1 MELALSIKGKLDS
14 TYTAAMRETAEK
26 ASQLQKK
33 LGDMSKASKILQG
46 AEGSLTQQTKSLM
59 QTLGEQK
66 ELAKTMERFRELKLA
81 STATGNAFAQAKAKT
96 AQMAAEFRQS
106 QAATAQLKARLDEA
120 RRAAQAMKG
129 SVSAEA
135 YRAARQEVKNLAN
148 AYKESQVA
156 TRAAEQAFRTS
167 RQNAA
172 GLKATLASQ
181 RSELQ
186 SLRGALQAGKQLQK
200 KLGDMSKASKI
211 LQGAEGSL
219 TQQTKSLMQTLG
231 EQKELAKTME
241 RFRELKLA
249 STATGNA
256 FAQAKAKTAQMAA
269 EFRQSQAATAQLKA
283 RLDEARR
290 AAQAMKGSVSAEA
303 YRAARQEVK
312 NLANAY
318 KESQVATRAA
328 EQAFRTSRQNAAG
341 LKATLASQR
350 SELQSLRGALQAGKI
365 STLDYAR
372 SYAEL
377 QARIRETNKALSE
390 NANKIQQASQKQQAG
405 AKRDNAQSNL
415 FAASGNFYAG
425 MDAAKSIMSP
435 FAGAIETAAE
445 FEKAMSKVRAIT
457 RANDDD
463 FKALTAEARRLGE
476 TTQFSARQSADAMS
490 YLGMAGWNANQII
503 AGMPGL
509 LALAAAGGTD
519 LARTAD
525 IVSDDL
531 TAFGLSADKAAHM
544 ADVFAVTATRT
555 NTNVEMIGETMKYAA
570 PVARAFGAS
579 MEETAALT
587 GVMANAG
594 VKASQAGTSL
604 RAGFLRLAGPPKK
617 SQKAMEE
624 LGISLSEATAQ
635 QQEAQAALQSLG
647 INMDDFSGSPAH
659 KMAAVLGELR
669 TKTEGLSGEQKLATM
684 QAIFGTEAA
693 TGWLNVLEAGPEV
706 FNDLVAQME
715 NCDGEAEKMAAVMM
729 DNAQGAM
736 TQFQSAS
743 EGAAIAI
750 GTTFLPYITEL
761 LNQGAGMAKEVAD
774 WAKEHQDLVM
784 YLGLAAAGIAGLI
797 VAATGIAVITAAV
810 SFVVAQFQLLN
821 TTLGIVSKAQAVFNA
836 IAAMNPYVLIA
847 IAVIALVGALI
858 YLWNTN
864 EAFRDAVV
872 NTWEWLK
879 NSAVDI
885 FASIGE
891 FLVGVWA
898 GMKNGV
904 VDAFNAVVNFIK
916 SLPSRFIFAIGFIAG
931 VLSALPGLIW
941 NAILAAGKFIMELP
955 GMIWNMV
962 VAAGVFLAELPGK
975 VIEAGVNFIIA
986 AVAWLTETYN
996 TVVQW
1001 ISRTI
1006 NDTYNW
1012 LIQLPA
1018 RCAEAGANFVAA
1030 ARQWATDAYN
1040 AVVEKIR
1047 GIPGAISDAISGAW
1061 SNIKSTFSAGFSV
1074 GVNVAQNAAGG
1085 IYGKGAFLTTFAE
1098 KSPEAAIP
1106 LDGSRRA
1113 LSLWQQAGQM
1123 LGVMPTGVSNLDTS
1137 ANMTMP
1143 KPVARPVAMEPP
1155 STRQE
1160 IKMEFSP
1167 TINITGGNA
1176 ADVGEIVKQALRE
1189 QAKEFEARF
1198 SSMLARA
1205 QANEKRLSMV

>member
-33 LGDMSKASKILQG
+33 LGDMSKASKMLQG

-66 ELAKTMERFRELKLA
+66 ELAKTMERFKELKLA
-81 STATGNAFAQAKAKT
+81 SATTGNAFAQAKAKT

-120 RRAAQAMKG
+120 SRAAQAMKG

-156 TRAAEQAFRTS
+156 TKEAEQAFR
-167 RQNAA
+167 A
-172 GLKATLASQ
+172 
-181 RSELQ
+181 
-186 SLRGALQAGKQLQK
+186 
-200 KLGDMSKASKI
+200 
-211 LQGAEGSL
+211 
-219 TQQTKSLMQTLG
+219 
-231 EQKELAKTME
+231 
-241 RFRELKLA
+241 
-249 STATGNA
+249 
-256 FAQAKAKTAQMAA
+256 
-269 EFRQSQAATAQLKA
+269 
-283 RLDEARR
+283 
-290 AAQAMKGSVSAEA
+290 
-303 YRAARQEVK
+303 
-312 NLANAY
+312 
-318 KESQVATRAA
+318 
-328 EQAFRTSRQNAAG
+328 SRQNAAG

-372 SYAEL
+372 SYTEL

-425 MDAAKSIMSP
+425 MDSAKSIMSP

-457 RANDDD
+457 RAGDDD
-463 FKALTAEARRLGE
+463 FAALTAEARRLGE
-476 TTQFSARQSADAMS
+476 TTQFSSKQAAEAMS

-525 IVSDDL
+525 IVSDNL

-635 QQEAQAALQSLG
+635 QQEAQAALQLLG

-693 TGWLNVLEAGPEV
+693 TGWLDVLEAGPEV

-750 GTTFLPYITEL
+750 GTTFLPHITEL

-879 NSAVDI
+879 NSAINI
-885 FASIGE
+885 FNSIGQ
-891 FLVGVWA
+891 FLAGVWA
-898 GMKNGV
+898 GIKNGAV
-904 VDAFNAVVNFIK
+904 ATWEWLKNSAINIFNSIGQFLAGVWAGIKNGAVAAFNAVVDFVK
-916 SLPSRFIFAIGFIAG
+916 GLPSKFIFVLGVIAG
-931 VLSALPGLIW
+931 VMFGLPPLALFVVR
-941 NAILAAGKFIMELP
+941 KFGMKIMELP
-955 GMIWNMV
+955 GIILNMV
-962 VAAGVFLAELPGK
+962 VAAGTFLAGLPGK
-975 VIEAGVNFIIA
+975 IIDAGVNFIIA

-1001 ISRTI
+1001 ISQTV
-1006 NDTYNW
+1006 NAAYNW
-1012 LIQLPA
+1012 LLQLPA
-1018 RCAEAGANFVAA
+1018 KCAEAGANFVAA
-1030 ARQWATDAYN
+1030 ARQWAADAYN
-1040 AVVEKIR
+1040 AIVGKIR

-1074 GVNVAQNAAGG
+1074 GLNIAKNAEGG

-1137 ANMTMP
+1137 GNMPIP

-1160 IKMEFSP
+1160 IKLEFSP